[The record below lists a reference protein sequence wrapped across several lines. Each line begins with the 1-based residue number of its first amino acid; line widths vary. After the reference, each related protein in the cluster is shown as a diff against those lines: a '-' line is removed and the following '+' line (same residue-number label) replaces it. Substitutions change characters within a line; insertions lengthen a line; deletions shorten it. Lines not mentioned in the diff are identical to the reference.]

1 MNFQSVGRSSNFATA
16 GNAAA
21 DDTLK
26 SFLAARRNS
35 PNYGQLAERAA
46 SYKSAEK
53 VATIK
58 AEAKVEQAGIA
69 AKAKVKA
76 DKYEIDGKSAY
87 ASAKRKAGA
96 VGLAGKM
103 FASIGTAGGDEPIKP
118 FKGGLDYGKIADD
131 LDAEAAA
138 IRDGLD
144 KPSTDTSTST
154 PKPSGGGSP
163 STKTSPSVSTT
174 ASKPTSNGGSTLT
187 IPQMTRHALNAGFSP
202 ENAKIM
208 AAVGFGESG
217 GRTSIDTSQTI
228 DPQKKSEYS
237 IGIFQI
243 NAQAHGDKLRKLGYT
258 EEDLRDPAKNAQ
270 VAKLVYDEVGGFTP
284 WTVYKDNKHLQ
295 YLQ

>member
-1 MNFQSVGRSSNFATA
+1 MNFQSVGKSSNFATA

-35 PNYGQLAERAA
+35 PNYGKLAEQAA

-76 DKYEIDGKSAY
+76 EKLDVDGKSAY

-103 FASIGTAGGDEPIKP
+103 FSSIGTAGGDEPIKP
-118 FKGGLDYGKIADD
+118 FKGGLDYGKVADD
-131 LDAEAAA
+131 LDAEAEA
-138 IRDGLD
+138 IRTGLD
-144 KPSTDTSTST
+144 KPSPST
-154 PKPSGGGSP
+154 PKSSGGGSP
-163 STKTSPSVSTT
+163 STKTPPSASTT
-174 ASKPTSNGGSTLT
+174 SSTPTAKGGSTLT
-187 IPQMTRHALNAGFSP
+187 IPQMTQHALNAGFSP

-208 AAVGFGESG
+208 AAVGYGESG

-270 VAKLVYDEVGGFTP
+270 VAKLVHDEMGGFTP
-284 WTVYKDNKHLQ
+284 WTVYKDNKHLP
-295 YLQ
+295 YLQQ